1 MPDCLKKLKDCKIF
15 LKYSKVGTKALMQ
28 EFEKLII
35 KDYNKKNHDTILD
48 ALKLSIKETSSKQHQ
63 WDTKAMDSLVN

>member
-1 MPDCLKKLKDCKIF
+1 
-15 LKYSKVGTKALMQ
+15 MQ

>member
-1 MPDCLKKLKDCKIF
+1 M
-15 LKYSKVGTKALMQ
+15 GTKALMQ

-48 ALKLSIKETSSKQHQ
+48 ELKLSIKEAASKQHQ
-63 WDTKAMDSLVN
+63 WDTKAMDSLVKKNLFKLWIFSFKM

>member
-1 MPDCLKKLKDCKIF
+1 MK
-15 LKYSKVGTKALMQ
+15 

-48 ALKLSIKETSSKQHQ
+48 DLKLSIKETSSKQHQ
-63 WDTKAMDSLVN
+63 WDTKAMDSLVNKCLKSYS